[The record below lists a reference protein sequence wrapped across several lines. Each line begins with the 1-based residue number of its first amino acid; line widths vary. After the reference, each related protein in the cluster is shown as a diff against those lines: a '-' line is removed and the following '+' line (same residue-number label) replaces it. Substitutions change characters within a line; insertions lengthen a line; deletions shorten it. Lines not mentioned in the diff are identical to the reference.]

1 MWITNLLLGYP
12 HFVECT
18 SAIILLFI
26 SFVIALLCI
35 FAPRKIKTVIMIF
48 FTSENI
54 FFIGS
59 ILIFCSILITKAGG
73 RFGMPT
79 LLLFLVAGM
88 LFGRDGLGVQ
98 FDNIGQAQFVGMA
111 ALCVILFT
119 GGVETRIDDI
129 KPVLGPGLT
138 LSTVGVLL
146 TTLFTGA
153 FIFGLSEWEL
163 LSFELPLIT
172 CFLLAATMSS
182 TDSATVFN
190 ILRGKNMRLKNNLQP
205 MLELESGSNDP
216 MAYIL
221 TIVLIQL
228 ALTVGDADLSTL
240 KTPELIVNSLTI
252 LVQQFAA
259 GAMIGGGAGFATMW
273 IMNKVNLNN
282 IPLYS
287 IMLMSIVFFT
297 FAMTDMLGGNGYL
310 AVYVAGIIVGNNK
323 MKNRKQ
329 VVAFFDGL
337 TWIMQIGM
345 FLLLGLLVD
354 PSEMWKTA
362 VAALLIGVFMILCA
376 RPLSVFISLLPFK
389 NIDLSSRIFTSWV
402 GLRGAV
408 PIIFAIYPVVE
419 GVPGSSDIFNI
430 VFFITL
436 LSMVLQGGT
445 IAVAAK
451 RLDLLLPPAEKS
463 HFDVDLPEEAGELNE
478 ITVTAE
484 LLEEKGNTLQSLS
497 LPKGVLVMLV
507 KRGDRYM
514 VPDGSLKLSEG
525 DHLLMVASSDFEQ
538 KG

>member
-1 MWITNLLLGYP
+1 MIT
-12 HFVECT
+12 
-18 SAIILLFI
+18 
-26 SFVIALLCI
+26 
-35 FAPRKIKTVIMIF
+35 
-48 FTSENI
+48 FTSGNI
-54 FFIGS
+54 LFIGS

-88 LFGRDGLGVQ
+88 LFGCDGLGIH
-98 FDNIGQAQFVGMA
+98 FDNVGQAQFVGMV

-119 GGVETRIDDI
+119 GGVETRIADI

-146 TTLFTGA
+146 TMLFTGG
-153 FIFGLSEWEL
+153 FIFALSEWEL
-163 LSFELPLIT
+163 FSLQLPLIT

-228 ALTVGDADLSTL
+228 ALTVGDASLSSL
-240 KTPELIVNSLTI
+240 DTPKLVVDSLTI
-252 LVQQFAA
+252 LAQQFAV
-259 GAMIGGGAGFATMW
+259 GVMIGAGAGFATGW
-273 IMNKVNLNN
+273 VMNKVNLNN

-297 FAMTDMLGGNGYL
+297 FAVTDMLGGNGYL
-310 AVYVAGIIVGNNK
+310 AVYITGIIVGNNR

-337 TWIMQIGM
+337 TWIVQIGM
-345 FLLLGLLVD
+345 FLLLGLLVV
-354 PSEMWKTA
+354 PSEMWKCA
-362 VAALLIGVFMILCA
+362 VAALLIGLFMMLVA
-376 RPLSVFISLLPFK
+376 RPLSVFMSLLPFN
-389 NIDLSSRIFTSWV
+389 NINFASKSYVSWV

-408 PIIFAIYPVVE
+408 PIIFAMYPVVE
-419 GVPGSSDIFNI
+419 NVPGSSEIFNI

-436 LSMVLQGGT
+436 LSLVLQGGT
-445 IAVAAK
+445 IAAAAK
-451 RLDLLLPPAEKS
+451 KMNLLLPPPEKS
-463 HFDVDLPEEAGELNE
+463 HFDVELPEDAGELSE

-484 LLEEKGNTLQSLS
+484 MIENKGDTLQALA

-507 KRGDRYM
+507 KRGDKYV
-514 VPDGSLKLSEG
+514 VPDGSLKLREG
-525 DHLLMVASSDFEQ
+525 DHLLMVASSEIEET
-538 KG
+538 GR

>member
-1 MWITNLLLGYP
+1 MFYTSENLLL
-12 HFVECT
+12 V
-18 SAIILLFI
+18 
-26 SFVIALLCI
+26 
-35 FAPRKIKTVIMIF
+35 
-48 FTSENI
+48 
-54 FFIGS
+54 GS

-73 RFGMPT
+73 RFGLPT

-88 LFGRDGLGVQ
+88 LFGRDGLGIE
-98 FDNIGQAQFVGMA
+98 FDNVGQAQFVGMI

-119 GGVETRIDDI
+119 GGLETRISDI
-129 KPVLGPGLT
+129 KPVMGPGLT
-138 LSTVGVLL
+138 LSTVGVFL
-146 TTLFTGA
+146 TTALTGLFIYA
-153 FIFGLSEWEL
+153 LAMWDA

-190 ILRGKNMRLKNNLQP
+190 ILRGKNINLKNNLQP

-228 ALTVGDADLSTL
+228 ALLMGDANMGELHANVMIVDSL
-240 KTPELIVNSLTI
+240 KV

-259 GAMIGGGAGFATMW
+259 GIMMGAGAGYATVW

-297 FAMTDMLGGNGYL
+297 FALTDVLDGNGYL
-310 AVYVAGIIVGNNK
+310 AVYIAGIIVGNNRIT
-323 MKNRKQ
+323 NRKQ
-329 VVAFFDGL
+329 VVAFFDGM

-362 VAALLIGVFMILCA
+362 VAALFIGVFMMFVA
-376 RPLSVFISLLPFK
+376 RPLSVMFSLLPFK
-389 NIDLSSRIFTSWV
+389 SISVKSKIFTSWV

-419 GVPGSSDIFNI
+419 NIPGSDAIFNI

-445 IAVAAK
+445 IVMVAEK
-451 RLDLLLPPAEKS
+451 LDLLLPAEKEKN
-463 HFDVDLPEEAGELNE
+463 FNVELPDEAGEQSE
-478 ITVTAE
+478 ITVTEE
-484 LLEEKGNTLQSLS
+484 LLAEKGNTLQALG
-497 LPKGVLVMLV
+497 LPQGVLVVMI
-507 KRGDRYM
+507 KRGERYI
-514 VPDGSLKLSEG
+514 VPTGTVELQAG
-525 DHLLMVASSDFEQ
+525 DHLLTIASSEIEE
-538 KG
+538 

>member
-1 MWITNLLLGYP
+1 MFYTSENLLL
-12 HFVECT
+12 V
-18 SAIILLFI
+18 
-26 SFVIALLCI
+26 
-35 FAPRKIKTVIMIF
+35 
-48 FTSENI
+48 
-54 FFIGS
+54 GS

-73 RFGMPT
+73 RFGLPT

-88 LFGRDGLGVQ
+88 LFGRDGLGIE
-98 FDNIGQAQFVGMA
+98 FDNVGQAQFVGMV

-119 GGVETRIDDI
+119 GGLETKIGDI
-129 KPVLGPGLT
+129 RPVLGPGLT
-138 LSTVGVLL
+138 LSTVGVFL
-146 TTLFTGA
+146 TTALTGLFIYA
-153 FIFGLSEWEL
+153 LAMWDA

-190 ILRGKNMRLKNNLQP
+190 ILRGKNINLKNNLQP

-228 ALTVGDADLSTL
+228 ALLVGDTQAAEIQANVMIVDSL
-240 KTPELIVNSLTI
+240 KV

-259 GAMIGGGAGFATMW
+259 GIMMGAGAGYATVW

-287 IMLMSIVFFT
+287 IMLMSIVFFA
-297 FAMTDMLGGNGYL
+297 FALTDVLDGNGYL
-310 AVYVAGIIVGNNK
+310 AVYIAGIIVGNNR
-323 MKNRKQ
+323 MNNRRQ
-329 VVAFFDGL
+329 VVAFFDGM
-337 TWIMQIGM
+337 TWIMQIAM

-362 VAALLIGVFMILCA
+362 IAALFIGVFMMLVA
-376 RPLSVFISLLPFK
+376 RPLSVMLSLLPFK
-389 NIDLSSRIFTSWV
+389 NIPLKSKIFTSWV

-419 GVPGSSDIFNI
+419 NIPGSDAIFNI

-445 IAVAAK
+445 IVMAAGK
-451 RLDLLLPPAEKS
+451 LDLLQPAEKEKN
-463 HFDVDLPEEAGELNE
+463 FNIELPDEAGEQSE
-478 ITVTAE
+478 ITITGE
-484 LLEEKGNTLQSLS
+484 LIAEKGNTLQSLG
-497 LPKGVLVMLV
+497 LPHGVLVVMI
-507 KRGDRYM
+507 KRGEKYI
-514 VPDGSLKLSEG
+514 VPTGTVELQPG
-525 DHLLMVASSDFEQ
+525 DHLLTIASSEIEE
-538 KG
+538 

>member
-1 MWITNLLLGYP
+1 MT
-12 HFVECT
+12 
-18 SAIILLFI
+18 
-26 SFVIALLCI
+26 
-35 FAPRKIKTVIMIF
+35 F

-54 FFIGS
+54 MFIGS

-73 RFGMPT
+73 RFGLPA

-88 LFGRDGLGVQ
+88 LFGGDGLGIH
-98 FDNIGQAQFVGMA
+98 FDNVGQAQFVGMV

-119 GGVETRIDDI
+119 GGLETKIDEI

-146 TTLFTGA
+146 TTTFTGL
-153 FIFGLSEWEL
+153 FIYVLTMWDAMSL
-163 LSFELPLIT
+163 ELPLVT

-182 TDSATVFN
+182 TDSASVFN
-190 ILRGKNMRLKNNLQP
+190 ILRSKNINLKNNLQP
-205 MLELESGSNDP
+205 LLELESGSNDP

-228 ALTVGDADLSTL
+228 ALTLGGQGTSGIDTPVLVVDSL
-240 KTPELIVNSLTI
+240 KV

-259 GAMIGGGAGFATMW
+259 GTMIGAGAGFGTVW
-273 IMNKVNLNN
+273 FMNKVNLNN
-282 IPLYS
+282 IPLFS

-297 FAMTDMLGGNGYL
+297 FAFTDLLDGNGYL
-310 AVYVAGIIVGNNK
+310 AVYITGIIVGNNK
-323 MKNRKQ
+323 MKNRRQ
-329 VVAFFDGL
+329 VVAFFDGM

-345 FLLLGLLVD
+345 FLLLGLLVV

-362 VAALLIGVFMILCA
+362 VAALFIGVFVMVAA

-389 NIDLSSRIFTSWV
+389 DIALKSRFFASWV

-419 GVPGSSDIFNI
+419 NVPGSGEIFNI

-436 LSMVLQGGT
+436 LSLVLQGST
-445 IAVAAK
+445 IVVAAK
-451 RLDLLLPPAEKS
+451 KLDLLLPAKEERR
-463 HFDVDLPEEAGELNE
+463 FDVELPDEAGEQKE

-484 LLEEKGNTLQSLS
+484 ILAERGNTLPSFG
-497 LPKGVLVMLV
+497 LPKGVLVIFI
-507 KRGDRYM
+507 KRGDRYI
-514 VPDGSLKLSEG
+514 VPNGSVELQAG
-525 DHLLMVASSDFEQ
+525 DHLLTIASSEIDEE
-538 KG
+538 

>member
-1 MWITNLLLGYP
+1 MIT
-12 HFVECT
+12 
-18 SAIILLFI
+18 
-26 SFVIALLCI
+26 
-35 FAPRKIKTVIMIF
+35 
-48 FTSENI
+48 FTSGNI
-54 FFIGS
+54 LFIGS

-79 LLLFLVAGM
+79 LLLFLIAGM
-88 LFGRDGLGVQ
+88 LFGCDGLGIH
-98 FDNIGQAQFVGMA
+98 FDNVGQAQFVGMV

-119 GGVETRIDDI
+119 GGVETRIADI
-129 KPVLGPGLT
+129 RPVLGPGLT

-146 TTLFTGA
+146 TTLFTGG
-153 FIFGLSEWEL
+153 FIFALSEWEL
-163 LSFELPLIT
+163 FSLQLPLIT

-228 ALTVGDADLSTL
+228 ALTVGDASLSSL
-240 KTPELIVNSLTI
+240 DTPKLVVDSLTI

-259 GAMIGGGAGFATMW
+259 GAMIGAGAGFATIW
-273 IMNKVNLNN
+273 VMNKVNLNN

-297 FAMTDMLGGNGYL
+297 FAITDMLGGNGYL
-310 AVYVAGIIVGNNK
+310 AVYITGIIVGNNR

-337 TWIMQIGM
+337 TWIVQIGM
-345 FLLLGLLVD
+345 FLLLGLLVV
-354 PSEMWKTA
+354 PSEMWKCA
-362 VAALLIGVFMILCA
+362 VAALLIGLFMMLVA
-376 RPLSVFISLLPFK
+376 RPLSVFMSLLPFK
-389 NIDLSSRIFTSWV
+389 SINFASKSYVSWV

-408 PIIFAIYPVVE
+408 PIIFAMYPVVE
-419 GVPGSSDIFNI
+419 NVPGSSEIFNI

-436 LSMVLQGGT
+436 LSLVLQGGT
-445 IAVAAK
+445 IAAAAK
-451 RLDLLLPPAEKS
+451 KMNLLLPPPEKS
-463 HFDVDLPEEAGELNE
+463 HFDVELPEDAGELRE

-484 LLEEKGNTLQSLS
+484 MIESKGDTLQALA

-507 KRGDRYM
+507 KRGNRYV
-514 VPDGSLKLSEG
+514 VPDGSLKLLEG
-525 DHLLMVASSDFEQ
+525 DHLLMVASSEVEEA
-538 KG
+538 GR